1 MSREVWEQPFF
12 EGLANV
18 SFLRGYQPKDR
29 GRGDSQPS
37 SQWHE
42 RKNERRGGRGTR
54 VISKENGGWLP
65 EHYLMV
71 TAKEGGKKDR
81 EIGALVTLRDR
92 NVRVAIFDMTK
103 VRISSRVGCLLPS
116 GRREFYF
123 LFFGKRAENPS
134 NV

>member
-1 MSREVWEQPFF
+1 MFLFF
-12 EGLANV
+12 EDTSRRIGGGGIASRRVNGT
-18 SFLRGYQPKDR
+18 SGRTKDV
-29 GRGDSQPS
+29 
-37 SQWHE
+37 
-42 RKNERRGGRGTR
+42 GGGGTR